1 MYCAFCHIFIFSQ
14 KSTVL
19 CSFENHQPVMMMVI
33 ATRVTLTCAMFRQSP
48 PLCRERQMKTS
59 APPHL
64 SANNMKCES
73 FDLDSTIATSSSM
86 LRINW
91 HRICNTIIK
100 LERIIRKLEASCIWF
115 SLTATVKMSH
125 KGKMGWTHIFI
136 LSIKHVMLAVG
147 HDHCWIVCW
156 LSYFLYLFY
165 FPCASEWWHFWD

>member
-1 MYCAFCHIFIFSQ
+1 MPFATFLFLAKKVVFF
-14 KSTVL
+14 VL
-19 CSFENHQPVMMMVI
+19 LKIISLSWWWLLQPESLW
-33 ATRVTLTCAMFRQSP
+33 RVQCFAN
-48 PLCRERQMKTS
+48 PLLYAGRERQMKTS

-147 HDHCWIVCW
+147 HDHCWTVCW